1 MTEQDRLMHAL
12 FEHPGRTHVDI
23 KFLRGT
29 GANVSSE
36 DVCREATN
44 AIFQIDHGKVDGDEA
59 FLETS
64 KRVNVIDLVA
74 SL

>member
-12 FEHPGRTHVDI
+12 FEHAGRTHVDI

-29 GANVSSE
+29 GTNVSSE
-36 DVCREATN
+36 DVCREAN
-44 AIFQIDHGKVDGDEA
+44 KVIFQIDHGKVEGDETFSEA
-59 FLETS
+59 S
-64 KRVNVIDLVA
+64 KRVNVLDLVA